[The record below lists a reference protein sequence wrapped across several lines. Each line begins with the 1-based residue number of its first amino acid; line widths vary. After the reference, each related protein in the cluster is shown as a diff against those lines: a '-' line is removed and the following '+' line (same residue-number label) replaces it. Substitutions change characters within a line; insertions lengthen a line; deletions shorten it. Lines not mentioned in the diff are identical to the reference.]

1 MRFDEV
7 ELETV
12 PLLESPVVAEARES
26 RTAPLHKRVLALL
39 TDVSLFAALALA
51 LSPLL
56 PPSENWIAIASLG
69 GFILVFSYYYFA
81 GGWLLWGKT
90 VGAAIFDIRVVAGT
104 EQTMSM
110 KAATLRWL
118 GTLLSILTGGLGFLF
133 GLPNRMSSTRCVRL
147 RS

>member
-12 PLLESPVVAEARES
+12 PPLESPVVAESSES
-26 RTAPLHKRVLALL
+26 GAAPLHKRVLALL
-39 TDVSLFAALALA
+39 TDLSLFAALALA

-56 PPSENWIAIASLG
+56 PPSANWIAVASLG

-90 VGAAIFDIRVVAGT
+90 VGAAIFDIRVVAGD
-104 EQTMSM
+104 EQAMSL
-110 KAATLRWL
+110 KAATLRWA
-118 GTLLSILTGGLGFLF
+118 GTLLSIVTGGLGFLF
-133 GLPNRMSSTRCVRL
+133 SLPNRMSSTRCVRL